1 MISSRYFYIVQTKI
15 VGDLRSKE
23 ILWIILPNIFIELFF
38 LFFVGGIIGSAYQF
52 YVAIGT
58 TVNNYISMLLS
69 ISNNIFLDYFSDS
82 KHNSYEL
89 LLSKSDMEYAL
100 VFNMLPSY
108 LISTIISIPSLIYII
123 YYDALKIVYV
133 MFVNLLIYFVLTPF
147 LVRLGFLIDDIKKV
161 MIFRVLNLY
170 LTRLNI
176 AIIPSGKLLTI
187 VPLTLAVPIIYNPVS
202 ILIQL
207 LAYL

>member
-1 MISSRYFYIVQTKI
+1 MTLSRYFYIVQAKI

-23 ILWIILPNIFIELFF
+23 LLWIILPNIFIELFF
-38 LFFVGGIIGSAYQF
+38 LFFIGGIIGNAYQL

-58 TVNNYISMLLS
+58 TVNNYVSMLLS
-69 ISNNIFLDYFSDS
+69 ISYNIFLDYFSDS
-82 KHNSYEL
+82 KRNSYEL
-89 LLSKSDMEYAL
+89 LLSKSNMEYAL

-108 LISTIISIPSLIYII
+108 LISTIISIPSIVYIV

-133 MFVNLLIYFVLTPF
+133 MLVNLLIYLVFTLF
-147 LVRLGFLIDDIKKV
+147 LVRLGFLVDDIKKV
-161 MIFRVLNLY
+161 FIFRVVSLY

-176 AIIPSGKLLTI
+176 AIIPSSKLLTI
-187 VPLTLAVPIIYNPVS
+187 IPTTLAVPIIYNPVS

>member
-82 KHNSYEL
+82 KHSSYEL

-133 MFVNLLIYFVLTPF
+133 MFVNLLIFFVLTPF

>member
-1 MISSRYFYIVQTKI
+1 MTLSRYFYIVQAKI

-23 ILWIILPNIFIELFF
+23 LLWIILPNIFIELFF
-38 LFFVGGIIGSAYQF
+38 LFFIGGIIGNAYQL

-58 TVNNYISMLLS
+58 TVNNYVSMLLS
-69 ISNNIFLDYFSDS
+69 ISYNIFLDYFSDS
-82 KHNSYEL
+82 KRNSYEL
-89 LLSKSDMEYAL
+89 LLSKSNMEYAL

-108 LISTIISIPSLIYII
+108 LISTIISIPSIVYIV
-123 YYDALKIVYV
+123 YYDALKIAYV
-133 MFVNLLIYFVLTPF
+133 MLVNLLIYLVFTPF

-161 MIFRVLNLY
+161 FIYRVLNLY

-176 AIIPSGKLLTI
+176 AIIPSSKLLTI
-187 VPLTLAVPIIYNPVS
+187 IPTTLAVPIIYNPVS

>member
-1 MISSRYFYIVQTKI
+1 MTLSRYFYIVQAKI

-23 ILWIILPNIFIELFF
+23 LLWIILPNIFIELFF
-38 LFFVGGIIGSAYQF
+38 LFFIGGIIGNAYQL

-58 TVNNYISMLLS
+58 TVNNYVSMLLS
-69 ISNNIFLDYFSDS
+69 ISYNIFLDYFSDS
-82 KHNSYEL
+82 KRNSYEL
-89 LLSKSDMEYAL
+89 LLSKSNMEYAL

-108 LISTIISIPSLIYII
+108 LISTIISIPSIVYIV
-123 YYDALKIVYV
+123 YYDALKIAYV
-133 MFVNLLIYFVLTPF
+133 MLVNLLIYLVFTPF

-161 MIFRVLNLY
+161 FIFRVLNLY

-176 AIIPSGKLLTI
+176 AIIPSSKLLTI
-187 VPLTLAVPIIYNPVS
+187 IPTTLAVPIIYNPVS

>member
-1 MISSRYFYIVQTKI
+1 MILSRYFYIVQTKI

-69 ISNNIFLDYFSDS
+69 IPNNIFLDYFSDS
-82 KHNSYEL
+82 KHSSYEL
-89 LLSKSDMEYAL
+89 LLSRSDMEYAL

-123 YYDALKIVYV
+123 YYDTLKIVYI
-133 MFVNLLIYFVLTPF
+133 MFVNLLIFFVFTPF

-207 LAYL
+207 LTYL

>member
-1 MISSRYFYIVQTKI
+1 MILSRYFYIVQVKT

-58 TVNNYISMLLS
+58 TINNYISMLLS
-69 ISNNIFLDYFSDS
+69 ISYNIFLDYFSDS
-82 KHNSYEL
+82 KRSSYEL
-89 LLSKSDMEYAL
+89 LLSKSNMEFAL

-108 LISTIISIPSLIYII
+108 LISTIISIPSLIYIV

-133 MFVNLLIYFVLTPF
+133 MFVNLLIYLVFTPF

-161 MIFRVLNLY
+161 FIFRVFNLY
-170 LTRLNI
+170 LTRLNV

-187 VPLTLAVPIIYNPVS
+187 IPFTLAVPIVYNPVS

-207 LAYL
+207 LVHL

>member
-1 MISSRYFYIVQTKI
+1 MIPSRYFYIVQTKI

-133 MFVNLLIYFVLTPF
+133 MFVNLLIFFVLTPF

>member
-1 MISSRYFYIVQTKI
+1 MTLLRYFYIVQAKI

-23 ILWIILPNIFIELFF
+23 LLWIILPNVFIELFF
-38 LFFVGGIIGSAYQF
+38 LFFVGEIIGNMYQL

-58 TVNNYISMLLS
+58 TVNNYVSMLLS
-69 ISNNIFLDYFSDS
+69 ISYNIFLDYFSDS
-82 KHNSYEL
+82 KRNSYEL
-89 LLSKSDMEYAL
+89 LLSKSNMEYTL

-108 LISTIISIPSLIYII
+108 LISTIISIPSIVYIV

-133 MFVNLLIYFVLTPF
+133 MLVSLVIYLAFTPF
-147 LVRLGFLIDDIKKV
+147 LIRLGFLIDDIKKV
-161 MIFRVLNLY
+161 FIFRVLSLY

-176 AIIPSGKLLTI
+176 AMIPSSKLLTI
-187 VPLTLAVPIIYNPVS
+187 IPITLAVPIIYNPVS

-207 LAYL
+207 LVYL